1 MTDDGGTPPAQ
12 TNGTRNRYAEIV
24 GGESPSPF
32 AVVSLLVAVAAAL
45 IALPA
50 WPEVSDWWFVAAFF
64 GVAAVIL
71 AAFTSLG
78 LPGQDDAPDSS
89 SADDTAGSAH

>member
-1 MTDDGGTPPAQ
+1 MTDDSGKPSAQ
-12 TNGTRNRYAEIV
+12 TNGNRYAEIV

-32 AVVSLLVAVAAAL
+32 AVVSLLLALVAAL
-45 IALPA
+45 IALPT

-64 GVAAVIL
+64 GVAAIIL
-71 AAFTSLG
+71 AAFTYLG

-89 SADDTAGSAH
+89 STDDTASPTH

>member
-1 MTDDGGTPPAQ
+1 MTDDSGTPSAQ
-12 TNGTRNRYAEIV
+12 TSGNRYAEIV

-32 AVVSLLVAVAAAL
+32 AVVSLLLALVAAL
-45 IALPA
+45 IALPT

-64 GVAAVIL
+64 GVAAIIL
-71 AAFTSLG
+71 AAFTYLG

-89 SADDTAGSAH
+89 SADDTASPTH